1 MDYIYTPIEDYVKKL
16 YHHLSIHVPEEL
28 DMIVIAL

>member
-1 MDYIYTPIEDYVKKL
+1 MDYICTPIEDVKKL

-28 DMIVIAL
+28 DMIDT